1 MQKFA
6 FYETIPTKPP
16 GGSDLNQITDQVK
29 LFFKVGL
36 CYVNY
41 LSYLSCKSIFLQII
55 NHFAYWEK
63 KVCIMLPESIFHFLK
78 YLKLYTT

>member
-29 LFFKVGL
+29 LFLRLV
-36 CYVNY
+36 YV
-41 LSYLSCKSIFLQII
+41 
-55 NHFAYWEK
+55 
-63 KVCIMLPESIFHFLK
+63 MLVWAVTKLFCFVLVLVLVFHEI
-78 YLKLYTT
+78 